1 MEAMTTHRATPLAAP
16 DRSGEQQEPV
26 DLPEGILTIER
37 FIRRNDRGLRRPF
50 ATLFAPVL
58 DGRLAAGV
66 PPESGRLLAARAE
79 RLVTWRERR
88 KLMREWEGVL
98 ERARTTPQARS
109 PRAPL
114 CRDRVI
120 AAVGDACAMLSALA
134 SPLPVP
140 ARGVAMA
147 SRLLS
152 DGTGPLYNRHGPV
165 SLSLALRSVTAELD
179 PVPAYPGTSANRL

>member
-1 MEAMTTHRATPLAAP
+1 MTTHHASPIAAP

-37 FIRRNDRGLRRPF
+37 FVRRNDRGLQRPI
-50 ATLFAPVL
+50 AALFGPVL
-58 DGRLAAGV
+58 DRRLAAGV
-66 PPESGRLLAARAE
+66 PPESGRLVAARAE
-79 RLVTWRERR
+79 RLVSVRERR
-88 KLMREWEGVL
+88 KLVREWEGVL
-98 ERARTTPQARS
+98 ERAHTTPQARS

-120 AAVGDACAMLSALA
+120 AAESDARAMLSALS

-152 DGTGPLYNRHGPV
+152 DGTGPLYNRNGAA
-165 SLSLALRSVTAELD
+165 SLSLALRSVTAQLD
-179 PVPAYPGTSANRL
+179 PVPAYAGTSANRL